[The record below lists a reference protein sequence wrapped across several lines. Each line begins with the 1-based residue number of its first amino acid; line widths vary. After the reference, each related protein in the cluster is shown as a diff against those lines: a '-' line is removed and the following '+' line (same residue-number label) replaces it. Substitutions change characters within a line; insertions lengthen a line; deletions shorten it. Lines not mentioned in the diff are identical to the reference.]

1 MRSSEHREARKGC
14 IMLPIKVAGL
24 GYYLPERRVTSAEL
38 EEQLHIPEGW
48 IEQVTGVRERR
59 YATCESSLSMAVEAS
74 RKALEA
80 SGIDLDDIDLIVGA
94 STAPHQS
101 IPCTAALA
109 QRALG
114 APDGKSACFD
124 VNATCLSFLFAL
136 HTVGH
141 LLAAGVYHNALIFSS
156 ETSRHSLNPAERES
170 AVLFGDAAAAA
181 VVTRAEPGEG
191 SSIRHSL
198 FKTYSSG
205 ADFTQ
210 IVGGGSL
217 HHPNDPATTPEMNM
231 FHMNGPALFKMGI
244 RILPDFIDSFFSAT
258 ETGRSTIDAV
268 VPHQAS
274 RHAIE
279 LLVGRCG
286 FGRDQVVSNLA
297 TRGNCIAA
305 SIPLALAE
313 AVEAGRI
320 NRGSRVFLVGSGA
333 GLTMGAIALT
343 Y

>member
-1 MRSSEHREARKGC
+1 
-14 IMLPIKVAGL
+14 MLPIKIAGL

-38 EEQLHIPEGW
+38 ETQLHIPEGW
-48 IEQVTGVRERR
+48 IQQVTGVRERR
-59 YATCESSLSMAVEAS
+59 YVTCETSLSMAVEAS
-74 RKALEA
+74 QKAVEA
-80 SGIDLDDIDLIVGA
+80 SGIGLEEIDVIVGA

-141 LLAAGVYHNALIFSS
+141 LIAAGVYRNALIFSS

-181 VVTRAEPGEG
+181 VVTRAAAGEE
-191 SSIRHSL
+191 SSIWHSL
-198 FKTYSSG
+198 FNTYSSG

-210 IVGGGSL
+210 IVGGGSW

-231 FHMNGPALFKMGI
+231 FHMDGPALFRLGI
-244 RILPDFIDSFFSAT
+244 RILPAFIDSFFSAI
-258 ETGRSTIDAV
+258 ETDRSAIDAV

-286 FGRDQVVSNLA
+286 FNLEQVVTNLA
-297 TRGNCIAA
+297 TRGNCISA

-313 AVEAGRI
+313 AVEAGRVS
-320 NRGSRVFLVGSGA
+320 RGNSVFLVGSGA
-333 GLTMGAIALT
+333 GLTLGAIALT